1 MDVPGGLLL
10 SGRGGLLSIWMGMY
24 LDWVF
29 RSLCFYLRFRRGSW
43 LEQSVI

>member
-1 MDVPGGLLL
+1 
-10 SGRGGLLSIWMGMY
+10 MY

-43 LEQSVI
+43 LEQTVI